1 MDAWTC
7 QHIKFEILKQEEIQI
22 LTTLESP
29 LYLPL
34 TELLNKGMPKGETH
48 ILMKHMIFQ
57 DKRFFTFPFR
67 VQQVQNS
74 KGLKKDKASN
84 MHAATDN

>member
-7 QHIKFEILKQEEIQI
+7 QHIKFEILKQDEIQI

-57 DKRFFTFPFR
+57 EKDFSLFLLEYNRFR
-67 VQQVQNS
+67 IQ
-74 KGLKKDKASN
+74 KG
-84 MHAATDN
+84 

>member
-34 TELLNKGMPKGETH
+34 NELLNKEMPKGETH
-48 ILMKHMIFQ
+48 I
-57 DKRFFTFPFR
+57 
-67 VQQVQNS
+67 
-74 KGLKKDKASN
+74 
-84 MHAATDN
+84 